1 MLGVNRRYITDFDW
15 PLLVAVIL
23 LASFGLLEISS
34 AEPVTGLW
42 RRQAIGILIGLFVLF
57 ATTLI
62 DYRIIVNQYGTLLYW
77 LGIIFLA
84 LVLTPLGKVV
94 NGNRSWL
101 YLGPVGFQPSELA
114 KMFTIVYLASYLSKF
129 RLPPFDLRSVKS
141 WPARRI
147 AEEVVIRHLL
157 PWVKMV
163 LIWALPTGLVFLEND
178 TGSALSYISFLGAM
192 FILIGIRWRWLLGG
206 VLIAM
211 LPLTVVMPRAIEYFK
226 TCPGYKCERIR
237 AVYWPDLAEKR
248 FRYQNEQAEIAVG
261 SGGIFGK
268 GLRGSTQGTLG
279 FVPEVHNDFIY
290 AVASEEWGFI
300 GGSLVLVAYLFIILR
315 MIGIA
320 TRARERL
327 GGFLVVGFAALL
339 LYHVTVNVGMVLRL
353 LPIMGIPLP
362 LMSHGSTSVI
372 ATCFGLGLTI
382 NVRLRRFVN

>member
-15 PLLVAVIL
+15 LLLVVVIL

-34 AEPVTGLW
+34 AEPVPGLW
-42 RRQAIGILIGLFVLF
+42 RRQAVGILIGLLVLF
-57 ATTLI
+57 ATTMV
-62 DYRIIVNQYGTLLYW
+62 DYRIIVNQYGALLYW
-77 LGIIFLA
+77 IGIIFLA
-84 LVLTPLGKVV
+84 LVLTPLGREV

-129 RLPPFDLRSVKS
+129 RLPQVDLRSMKN

-147 AEEVVIRHLL
+147 AEEVVIRYFL

-206 VLIAM
+206 FIIAVI
-211 LPLTVVMPRAIEYFK
+211 PLTVAMPRAIEYFK

-237 AVYWPDLAEKR
+237 AVYWPDLAEKQ

-261 SGGIFGK
+261 SGGVLGK

-279 FVPEVHNDFIY
+279 FVPAVHNDFIY

-327 GGFLVVGFAALL
+327 GGFMVVGFAVLL
-339 LYHVTVNVGMVLRL
+339 LYHVTVNVGMVVRL